1 MVTDIM
7 SMVADVPG
15 NTELYFNINDE
26 ENNTNVLLLA
36 KAGRIEVRQ
45 PLVHYVNEHESM
57 SYTVN

>member
-1 MVTDIM
+1 
-7 SMVADVPG
+7 
-15 NTELYFNINDE
+15 
-26 ENNTNVLLLA
+26 VLLLA